1 MRIKEKD
8 DGTMN
13 DAIASTG
20 YAYTSAPTARRM
32 SWREAFLLATYHTR
46 LLNWWL
52 FLLMMLGFAGAG
64 ALLWLEVRAGTPD
77 AFGHGDELSR
87 FVLESGAGLVA
98 AMLTSFLV
106 VGDSALEVTMATRSG
121 IYRVLVWR
129 YLLTLFFL
137 AICSAAYL
145 AWSLLRGVQFSPQQ
159 TPLFLLLLWLAPV
172 LVMSMLGM
180 LGALTTRNAALGAV
194 IAAIPLMAALFLHND
209 LLPIPAVRPFFI
221 PYTIWAYASPTWWS
235 NRASLLAVAV
245 ILALCN
251 WRLLQREERLL
262 GNLH

>member
-1 MRIKEKD
+1 MDEVIVPAEY
-8 DGTMN
+8 T
-13 DAIASTG
+13 
-20 YAYTSAPTARRM
+20 YTSAPTARRM

-52 FLLMMLGFAGAG
+52 FLLMLLGFAGSA

-87 FVLESGAGLVA
+87 FVLESGAGLVV
-98 AMLTSFLV
+98 AMLASSLV
-106 VGDSALEVTMATRSG
+106 VGDPTLEVTMATRSG
-121 IYRVLVWR
+121 IYRVLAWR

-137 AICSAAYL
+137 ALCCAAYL
-145 AWSLLRGVQFSPQQ
+145 AWSLLLGVSYAPQQ
-159 TPLFLLLLWLAPV
+159 TPLFFLLLWLAPA
-172 LVMSMLGM
+172 LVMSMLGI
-180 LGALTTRNAALGAV
+180 LGALATRNAALGAV

-209 LLPIPAVRPFFI
+209 LLPIAPVRPFFI

-235 NRASLLAVAV
+235 NRVSLLAVAV
-245 ILALCN
+245 ILALCC
-251 WRLLQREERLL
+251 WRWLRREERLL